1 MRAAVKTRGGICD
14 YDNIMIPDNTHN
26 HVFEYHD
33 DEIDGYKYVESLR
46 NLKLEG
52 KVVVIKSGND
62 AWGSTTTP
70 DASKY
75 FLGLQFQGASI
86 ESEIKYHETGSS
98 YVVSVQASARN
109 NYGTDQKLKVS
120 IVGVKS
126 DNTGEEELNHW
137 TDEVPL
143 GS

>member
-1 MRAAVKTRGGICD
+1 M
-14 YDNIMIPDNTHN
+14 
-26 HVFEYHD
+26 
-33 DEIDGYKYVESLR
+33 
-46 NLKLEG
+46 
-52 KVVVIKSGND
+52 VVIRSGNE

-75 FLGLQFQGASI
+75 FVGLQYKGASI

-109 NYGTDQKLKVS
+109 GKGTDQKLKVS
-120 IVGVKS
+120 LVGVKS
-126 DNTGEEELNHW
+126 DNTREELNYW

-143 GS
+143 GSWA